1 MKLLSKQGSAAI
13 DIDAN
18 AMNADECRLK
28 RLIDRLPNGL
38 RSTIRFL
45 RQPSGRWLRIPMG
58 GIADVWRAARLPAG
72 RGILDASDR
81 LGTPR
86 R

>member
-28 RLIDRLPNGL
+28 RLIDRLPSVHAGFAPKASEVL
-38 RSTIRFL
+38 RC
-45 RQPSGRWLRIPMG
+45 GHEE
-58 GIADVWRAARLPAG
+58 
-72 RGILDASDR
+72 
-81 LGTPR
+81 
-86 R
+86 